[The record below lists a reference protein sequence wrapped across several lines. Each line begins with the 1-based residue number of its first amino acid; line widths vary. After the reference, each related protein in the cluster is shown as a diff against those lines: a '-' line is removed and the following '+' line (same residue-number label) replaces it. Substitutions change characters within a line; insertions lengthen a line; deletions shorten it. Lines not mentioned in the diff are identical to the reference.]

1 MPLPMFD
8 TLSVSRKLTA
18 AGFDSKQADALVESL
33 AHAMDDTVATKADV
47 AELKADVAEL
57 KANQAGIEAGIIV
70 MQGDLTR
77 LSETAATKAEIVKL
91 ETKVETEVANLESKI
106 ETGFIRLESK
116 IETDIVRLETKVG
129 TEMAGL
135 KVEMAGLMV
144 EMAQGFEEVNKRVT
158 RTVFGVAVMLSAVIT
173 LLRLLL

>member
-57 KANQAGIEAGIIV
+57 KANQAGIEASITV

-77 LSETAATKAEIVKL
+77 LSETAATKAEIARLDSKM
-91 ETKVETEVANLESKI
+91 ETEI
-106 ETGFIRLESK
+106 
-116 IETDIVRLETKVG
+116 
-129 TEMAGL
+129 AGL
-135 KVEMAGLMV
+135 KV

-158 RTVFGVAVMLSAVIT
+158 RTVFGVAVMLSAVIA

>member
-1 MPLPMFD
+1 MFD

-18 AGFDSKQADALVESL
+18 AGFDSKQADALVESM
-33 AHAMDDTVATKADV
+33 AHTMDDTVATKADV

-57 KANQAGIEAGIIV
+57 KANQAGIEASITV

-77 LSETAATKAEIVKL
+77 LSETAATKAEIARLDSKM
-91 ETKVETEVANLESKI
+91 ETEI
-106 ETGFIRLESK
+106 
-116 IETDIVRLETKVG
+116 
-129 TEMAGL
+129 AGL
-135 KVEMAGLMV
+135 KV

-158 RTVFGVAVMLSAVIT
+158 RTVFGVAVMLSAVIA